1 MSPEVFRTGYHTL
14 FEVQLLHRYFLNVG
28 TTKFEDD
35 PTSPSVMA
43 AWRAYD
49 LRQFCRLEPSPD
61 TRALL
66 ASQRLLLRPLAEG
79 FRVAQALD
87 TAGTAPAVP
96 LVSGT
101 ELTFWLY
108 LTDPA
113 WPLYTD
119 LEAGIEFAD
128 LVPSP
133 TNPAGQVL
141 VLSYNELDDGSAS
154 TVSSASLKLTLEP
167 WPAAASPDRPLAVL
181 RLRLLSPPGSLPDP
195 RHFRYVF
202 KNRHTHWKYKG
213 QGNGLDNDPLPL
225 VLHGRVPTI
234 GTHTGLPNPSPATT
248 AQDINGIYYSVIY

>member
-14 FEVQLLHRYFLNVG
+14 LEVQLLHRYFLNVG
-28 TTKFEDD
+28 TTKFEDA

-49 LRQFCRLEPSPD
+49 LRQFCRLEPSPA

-66 ASQRLLLRPLAEG
+66 AEQRLLLRPLAEG

-87 TAGTAPAVP
+87 AAGTAPAVP
-96 LVSGT
+96 LDAST

-119 LEAGIEFAD
+119 PGAGYEFAR

-141 VLSYNELDDGSAS
+141 VLSYDEQDDGSAS
-154 TVSSASLKLTLEP
+154 TAPFVSLKQSLEP

-181 RLRLLSPPGSLPDP
+181 RLRLLSSPGTLPDP
-195 RHFRYVF
+195 RHFRHVF
-202 KNRHTHWKYKG
+202 DNRRTTWEYKG
-213 QGNGLDNDPLPL
+213 SPVRPNPLPL
-225 VLHGRVPTI
+225 VHHGRVVPDGAHAT
-234 GTHTGLPNPSPATT
+234 LPNPSPATT
-248 AQDINGIYYSVIY
+248 EQRPDGIYYSVIY